1 MTSVIPKSDS
11 AATDTADAAE
21 EATLERARAVA
32 TLLDESVRIPV
43 VGYRVGLDPIL
54 GIVPFSGDLVAA
66 AASLYV
72 VYAAVAVGVPKRT
85 TAVMLGRIGVDL
97 AVGSIP
103 VLGTL
108 VDAVWKSNLRNV
120 EAIEAHL
127 EST

>member
-1 MTSVIPKSDS
+1 MASAIPKSGS
-11 AATDTADAAE
+11 AVTGAAD
-21 EATLERARAVA
+21 EATIERARAVA

-66 AASLYV
+66 VASLYV

-85 TAVMLGRIGVDL
+85 VAVMLGRIGVDL

-108 VDAVWKSNLRNV
+108 VDAAWKSNVRNV
-120 EAIEAHL
+120 EAIEAHVG
-127 EST
+127 SA